1 MKKIIRRKTTDSQ
14 PARVSS
20 AAVSASWSILVVDD
34 EPDVHAITKLALS
47 HFVFA
52 GRGLEIFSAASAAQA
67 RTLLQQQPNIVVAM
81 IDVVMETDD
90 AGLQLVDFIRNQ
102 LNNQIMRLIIRT
114 GQPGLAPEKSV
125 IERYDID
132 DYKEKN
138 ELTETKLYTTLRLA
152 LKSYQAMQ
160 SLDTQRTALSKILDA
175 APALY
180 HPQSIKQFFNGVLS
194 QVISLCNLGHNS
206 TISTLNNG
214 FVATTEDAKKLTIH
228 AGTGYFANTPDGPQA
243 QAIQNAC
250 IACLAHNKDNKNSI
264 LSGFPLADSAML
276 IRLHVEQSSP
286 DEGQSFIYLE
296 NSACLLKT
304 DQELLSVM
312 AYQCASALKNL
323 QLFLELQAAHQ
334 HSSQLLGMAEQARNI
349 AESANSA
356 KTIFLAKMSHELRTP
371 LNAIIGYSNLI
382 EEEAEDSGYHDL
394 LPDLKKIQNA
404 GQQLLNMISD
414 ILDIT
419 QVESQQLSLD
429 LQQFTVQAL
438 LEDIVTLLQPLI
450 DKRQNQLKIVYQEPI
465 APICSD
471 KTKLKQILLNLLH
484 NANKFTRQGN
494 ISLHVNYLET
504 IGDNLKQ
511 CEPPLSDIC
520 QRCDNSGFL
529 TFKVA
534 DSGVGIPKDQFAT
547 IFETFSQV
555 DSSSASD
562 DGTTPGAGLGLSI
575 SRQLCQVLGG
585 DISVDSC
592 LGRGS
597 VFTVNIPTNVA
608 LADAPEIL
616 HRAPTECI
624 NPREKI

>member
-14 PARVSS
+14 PP
-20 AAVSASWSILVVDD
+20 SASSTLASAPWQILVVDD
-34 EPDVHAITKLALS
+34 EPDIHAITKLALS
-47 HFVFA
+47 NFVFA
-52 GRGLEIFSAASAAQA
+52 GRGLEIFSALSAAQA
-67 RTLLQQQPNIVVAM
+67 RALLQQQPNIIVAM

-90 AGLQLVDFIRNQ
+90 AGLQLVGFIRNQ
-102 LNNQIMRLIIRT
+102 LNNKMMRLIIRT
-114 GQPGLAPEKSV
+114 GQPGLAPERSV

-160 SLDTQRTALSKILDA
+160 RLDTQRTALSKILDA
-175 APALY
+175 SPALY

-206 TISTLNNG
+206 AISTLNNS
-214 FVATTEDAKKLTIH
+214 FVATTEDAKELTIH
-228 AGTGYFANTPDGPQA
+228 AGTGYFANTPDSPEA

-250 IACLAHNKDNKNSI
+250 ITYLEHNKDNKNSI
-264 LSGFPLADSAML
+264 LTGFPLTNDAML
-276 IRLHVEQSSP
+276 IRLHVEQSNP

-296 NSACLLKT
+296 NSSCLMKT

-334 HSSQLLGMAEQARNI
+334 QSSQLLGMAEQARNI

-404 GQQLLNMISD
+404 GQQLLNMIRD

-419 QVESQQLSLD
+419 QIESQQRSLD

-438 LEDIVTLLQPLI
+438 LEDIMTLLQPLI
-450 DKRQNQLKIVYQEPI
+450 DKRHNQLKIVCQEPI

-494 ISLHVNYLET
+494 ISLHVSHLET
-504 IGDNLKQ
+504 AGDNLKQ
-511 CEPPLSDIC
+511 CDPPLSEIC
-520 QRCDNSGFL
+520 QHCKSSGFL
-529 TFKVA
+529 TFKVV
-534 DSGVGIPKDQFAT
+534 DTGVGIPKDQFAA

-555 DSSSASD
+555 NSSSASD

-575 SRQLCQVLGG
+575 SRQLCHVLGG
-585 DISVDSC
+585 NISVDSC
-592 LGRGS
+592 LGKGS
-597 VFTVNIPTNVA
+597 VFTVNIPTNIV
-608 LADAPEIL
+608 LANAPKIL
-616 HRAPTECI
+616 HRAPTECA
-624 NPREKI
+624 

>member
-1 MKKIIRRKTTDSQ
+1 MKKIIRRNTTNSQ
-14 PARVSS
+14 LPSS
-20 AAVSASWSILVVDD
+20 SPTSVPWQILVVDD
-34 EPDVHAITKLALS
+34 EPDIHAITKLALS
-47 HFVFA
+47 NFMFA
-52 GRGLEIFSAASAAQA
+52 GSGLEIFSALSAAQA
-67 RTLLQQQPNIVVAM
+67 RALLQQQPNIVVAM

-90 AGLQLVDFIRNQ
+90 AGLQLVDFIRND
-102 LNNQIMRLIIRT
+102 LNNKMIRLIIRT

-138 ELTETKLYTTLRLA
+138 ELTEIKLYTTLRLA

-175 APALY
+175 SPALY

-194 QVISLCNLGHNS
+194 QVISLCNLGRNS
-206 TISTLNNG
+206 AISTLNNG
-214 FVATTEDAKKLTIH
+214 FVATTEDAKELAIH
-228 AGTGYFANTPDGPQA
+228 AGTGYFADTPDSPEA
-243 QAIQNAC
+243 QVIQNAC
-250 IACLAHNKDNKNSI
+250 IACLKHNKDNKNSI
-264 LSGFPLADSAML
+264 LTGFPLADDAML
-276 IRLHVEQSSP
+276 IRLHVEHSNS

-296 NSACLLKT
+296 NSACLMKA
-304 DQELLSVM
+304 DQKLLSVM

-334 HSSQLLGMAEQARNI
+334 QSSQLLGMAEQARNI

-429 LQQFTVQAL
+429 LQQFTVQEL
-438 LEDIVTLLQPLI
+438 FEDIVTLLQPLI
-450 DKRQNQLKIVYQEPI
+450 DKRHNKLRIVYQEFI

-494 ISLHVNYLET
+494 ISLHVSYLET
-504 IGDNLKQ
+504 AGDNIKQ
-511 CEPPLSDIC
+511 CDPPLSEIC
-520 QRCDNSGFL
+520 QHCKGSGFL

-534 DSGVGIPKDQFAT
+534 DTGVGIPEDQFAA

-585 DISVDSC
+585 DISVESC
-592 LGRGS
+592 LGKGS
-597 VFTVNIPTNVA
+597 VFTVNIPTNIV
-608 LADAPEIL
+608 LANAPKIL
-616 HRAPTECI
+616 HRAVIPNLPKPI
-624 NPREKI
+624 HR